1 MSFKVEAY
9 SNKYLEKR
17 NINNYIVLRDR
28 KSKPR
33 RLVDQ
38 FFGGGGGGGDCTPL
52 SWGVLSAAVCFVG
65 FLGVQ

>member
-9 SNKYLEKR
+9 RTLYIEKG
-17 NINNYIVLRDR
+17 NINNYIVQRDR

-33 RLVDQ
+33 RLVDD
-38 FFGGGGGGGDCTPL
+38 FFGGGGGGGDHTPL